1 MGRILLICRVVVRD
15 LRRRPVEAVLMLL
28 AITAATSTL
37 ALGFGLSTAITQ
49 PYQQTRAATAG
60 PDIVAQSATPGDG
73 APQPP
78 TAAQLADMAA
88 LAKKPGVT
96 GSSGPF
102 PCALPLMRV
111 NGYNVQAIVE
121 GRNPAAASAS
131 VDQPDV
137 TQGTWIRGGGAVV
150 ERSFASALG
159 IGVGDT
165 IRLNGRG
172 FPVVGIAVTAAMN
185 SYPVETFQDQDG
197 PAGLVWLTEA
207 DARAM
212 ATASQPLFYTLNLR
226 LSDPARAPDFETTY
240 QNAYQNDGVFLSSWQ
255 DVSADD
261 GRVLS
266 KVQSLLNVAGTLLA
280 LFAITSVALLVGV
293 RMADQNRRVGLLKA
307 VGGTPGLVAVVLL
320 AENLLLALV
329 SAAAGLVAGRL
340 AAPLVA
346 YPGAGLLGAPPS
358 PAITLASAEAV
369 VGVALIVA
377 VAASLVPALRAAR
390 VSTVKALADAN
401 RPPRRRPL
409 LIRLST
415 RLPVPLLLGLR
426 LSARRPRRSVLS
438 ALSITITVAV
448 VVTVQTAFANSRV
461 QLGPVVAPAS
471 PKNLRPE
478 HVVLA
483 FTGVLVALAIVNVI
497 FITWITALDS
507 RRPLAVAR
515 ALGAAPLQ
523 VMAGLSAAQLL
534 PSLVGAVLGVPA
546 GIGLYLMVSH
556 HDGETVYPAAWQLVA
571 TVIGALLVLG
581 ALTAVP
587 ARLGARRS
595 VAEVLQA
602 ELA

>member
-1 MGRILLICRVVVRD
+1 VGRTLLICRVVLRD
-15 LRRRPVEAVLMLL
+15 LRRKPVEAALMLL

-37 ALGFGLSTAITQ
+37 ALGFTLSGAISR
-49 PYQQTRAATAG
+49 PYQQTRAAAAG
-60 PDIVAQSATPGDG
+60 PDITVQTYTPGDG
-73 APQPP
+73 AAQPP
-78 TAAQLADMAA
+78 TAAQLSDMAA

-102 PCALPLMRV
+102 PGAMPMLRV

-121 GRNPAAASAS
+121 GRNTAPAP

-137 TQGTWIRGGGAVV
+137 TQGTWIREGGAVV
-150 ERSFASALG
+150 ERSFASILG
-159 IGVGDT
+159 IRVGDRIT
-165 IRLNGRG
+165 LNGRE
-172 FPVVGIAVTAAMN
+172 FPVVGIAVGAAMTP
-185 SYPVETFQDQDG
+185 YPVETYQDQNG

-212 ATASQPLFYTLNLR
+212 DTTAQPLFYVLNLK
-226 LSDPARAPDFETTY
+226 LSDPGQAGDFENTY
-240 QNAYQNDGVFLSSWQ
+240 QNAYQNDGVGLASWQ
-255 DVSADD
+255 DISSADAL
-261 GRVLS
+261 VLN
-266 KVQSLLNVAGTLLA
+266 KVQSLLNIASSLLA

-293 RMADQNRRVGLLKA
+293 RMADQHRRVGLLKA

-329 SAAAGLVAGRL
+329 SAAAGLALGRL

-346 YPGAGLLGAPPS
+346 YPGAGLLGAPSS
-358 PAITLASAEAV
+358 PALTLASIEEV
-369 VGVALIVA
+369 VGVALAVA

-390 VSTVKALADAN
+390 ISTVRALADAN
-401 RPPRRRPL
+401 RAPRRRPL
-409 LIRLST
+409 LIKLSS

-448 VVTVQTAFANSRV
+448 IVTVVTAFTNTNV
-461 QLGPVVAPAS
+461 QLGTIVAPAS

-483 FTGVLVALAIVNVI
+483 FTGVLVVLAIVNVI

-515 ALGAAPLQ
+515 ALGAAPHQ

-556 HDGETVYPAAWQLVA
+556 HGGTVYPSAWQLVA
-571 TVIGALLVLG
+571 TVIGSLLVLG
-581 ALTAVP
+581 VLTAVP

-595 VAEVLQA
+595 VAEVLQS
-602 ELA
+602 ETS